1 MRRHPIS
8 SAGYTFF
15 LALAR
20 APLRPKSHAHLNVLE
35 GVITQNIPGDPAMI
49 GRQLARW
56 NLQAVGLP
64 VDQVEQALALLDG

>member
-1 MRRHPIS
+1 
-8 SAGYTFF
+8 
-15 LALAR
+15 
-20 APLRPKSHAHLNVLE
+20 
-35 GVITQNIPGDPAMI
+35 MI